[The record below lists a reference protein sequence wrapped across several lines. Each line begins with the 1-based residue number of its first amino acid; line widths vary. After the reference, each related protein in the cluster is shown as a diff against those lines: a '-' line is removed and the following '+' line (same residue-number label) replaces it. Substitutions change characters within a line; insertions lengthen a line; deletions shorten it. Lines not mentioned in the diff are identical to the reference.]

1 MKGTEPKSLTKGFEP
16 SRKITAMDI
25 RPLLLVAAG
34 GAIGAIL
41 RYQITLTLPMESHWA
56 TMGINLLGALL
67 LGILAGGLHG
77 GGVISDDLLL
87 FFGTGLLGAFTTMS
101 TFSLDLATLF
111 DADRFGTIGIH
122 LVATGILGPALAL
135 AGWKLTAI
143 VL

>member
-1 MKGTEPKSLTKGFEP
+1 
-16 SRKITAMDI
+16 MDI

-41 RYQITLTLPMESHWA
+41 RHQITLSLPMESHWA

-77 GGVISDDLLL
+77 GGFISDDMLL
-87 FFGTGLLGAFTTMS
+87 FLGTGLLGAFTTMS

-111 DADRFGTIGIH
+111 DAERFSIIGIH
-122 LVATGILGPALAL
+122 LVATGILGPILAFV
-135 AGWKLTAI
+135 GWKLTSIA
-143 VL
+143 L